1 MSDRKQSIPQPDPQV
16 WQELAPF
23 REAFLRYLTVPED
36 AAAVRK
42 VGDLIF
48 EMVLDYCRC
57 WPQPEETETV
67 AELQAITRDLR
78 YAEHQLRRN
87 VAESLHAAQLGERER
102 DLARQANCWADR
114 LASLTGQIEQA
125 IVT

>member
-1 MSDRKQSIPQPDPQV
+1 MSDRKQSTSQPITQP

-36 AAAVRK
+36 AEALRK
-42 VGDLIF
+42 VGSLIF

-57 WPQPEETETV
+57 WPQPPESETV
-67 AELQAITRDLR
+67 TELRAIIQDLR

-87 VAESLHAAQLGERER
+87 VAESLHAAHLGESEI
-102 DLARQANCWADR
+102 DLARHANGWAER
-114 LASLTGQIEQA
+114 LSSLATEIEQA
-125 IVT
+125 IMV